1 MTDLLVLDLVDKNVK
16 TDQMVITVGYD
27 IDNLKRTLRERNFPE
42 RYRQICMGERY
53 RKVPMER

>member
-27 IDNLKRTLRERNFPE
+27 IDNLKKNAAGGEEPE